1 MAYAQVKGRKP
12 FERAS
17 KIAHSEILNNPDV
30 QAFVAGC
37 TVPSEPEGGDLE
49 NLQKPL
55 PHVTS
60 RIETVIAVDG
70 GMSEAA
76 IRKEFPSASI
86 TFMTFGPL
94 LLELK
99 DLEALDD
106 QPFLG
111 PEDMARLKSLSRFSL
126 SVPTKAVRA
135 KGASRFSEGV
145 RRTIQ

>member
-1 MAYAQVKGRKP
+1 MGYARFKGRKP

-30 QAFVAGC
+30 QAFVEGC
-37 TVPSEPEGGDLE
+37 TIPSEPEGGDLE

-55 PHVTS
+55 PTPIP

-76 IRKEFPSASI
+76 VRREFPSASI

-94 LLELK
+94 LLDLK
-99 DLEALDD
+99 DLSAI
-106 QPFLG
+106 
-111 PEDMARLKSLSRFSL
+111 
-126 SVPTKAVRA
+126 SVSQFWR
-135 KGASRFSEGV
+135 
-145 RRTIQ
+145 